1 LNTLDLLLFPPT
13 HGNHWPGNEKTYAQ
27 VAQLVEQRTEN
38 PRVAGSIPALG
49 TPITP
54 SAQHLVAALPSAVE
68 APPQNM
74 IRREISLL
82 SKQRNLSEHLSWQ

>member
-1 LNTLDLLLFPPT
+1 
-13 HGNHWPGNEKTYAQ
+13 
-27 VAQLVEQRTEN
+27 
-38 PRVAGSIPALG
+38 LG